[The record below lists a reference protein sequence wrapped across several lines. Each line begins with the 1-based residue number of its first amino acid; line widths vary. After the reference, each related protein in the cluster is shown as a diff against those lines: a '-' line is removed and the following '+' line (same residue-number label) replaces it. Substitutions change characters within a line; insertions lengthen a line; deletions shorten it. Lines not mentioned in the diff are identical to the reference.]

1 MTEQRLRSCDLAI
14 RDATIVDGSGAPR
27 FLGDV
32 AVAGGRVVAVGDL
45 DGMTAQIEIEAKG
58 KIAAPGFIDV
68 HTHDDNAVL
77 LDRAMLPKVSQGVTT
92 VVTGNC
98 GISLAPLVLEGA
110 ATPPLDLLGGP
121 GAYRFPTFGEYIE
134 AFQHSP
140 AAVNVLPMVGHSTL
154 RVATMPDL
162 TRPASDRE
170 IGQMQAL
177 LGEAMDAG
185 AMGFSTGLFYPAGR
199 AAPMEEVVALLS
211 VISGTGALYTTHM
224 RDEADGV
231 EQSLEESFETASR
244 AGVPLVISHHKCMGR
259 RNFGRSRAT
268 LERIESARQRQPIGL
283 DLYPYTAAST
293 VLLPEFVERAER
305 VIVTWSRTHPEAT
318 GRELS
323 DIAEE
328 WGVSDGEAVKRLVPA
343 GAVYF
348 LMDEQDVRRI
358 MAYPYT
364 MIGSDGLHDEHSH
377 PRLWGTFPRVL
388 GHYVREL
395 GLLSLEDAV
404 HKMTGLTAAQFGLTD
419 RGQLKAGFY
428 ADIVI
433 FDPETVADR
442 ATFDRPKEASAGI
455 ELVMVAGEAVYRD
468 GRPTGASPGRMLLR
482 QPMDGRAA
490 VL

>member
-1 MTEQRLRSCDLAI
+1 MTEERPRSCDIAV
-14 RDATIVDGSGAPR
+14 RDGVIVDGSGGAR
-27 FLGDV
+27 YRGDL
-32 AVAGGRVVAVGDL
+32 AISGDRIVAVGNL
-45 DGMTAQIEIEAKG
+45 GGMTAEIDIDAAG
-58 KIAAPGFIDV
+58 KVAAPGFIDV

-77 LDRAMLPKVSQGVTT
+77 VDGAMLAKVSQGVTT

-110 ATPPLDLLGGP
+110 APPPLDLLGGP

-140 AAVNVLPMVGHSTL
+140 ATVNVAPMVGHSTL

-170 IGQMQAL
+170 IGAMQAL
-177 LGEAMDAG
+177 LREAMDAG
-185 AMGFSTGLFYPAGR
+185 AVGFSTGLFYPAGR
-199 AAPMEEVVALLS
+199 AAPMQEVVALLS
-211 VISGTGALYTTHM
+211 VLTGTGALYATHM

-231 EQSLEESFETASR
+231 EESLDESFETASR

-268 LERIESARQRQPIGL
+268 LKRIDEARGRQPVGL
-283 DLYPYTAAST
+283 DVYPYTAAST

-323 DIAEE
+323 EIAGE
-328 WGVSDGEAVKRLVPA
+328 WNVSPDEAIKRLVPA

-348 LMDEQDVRRI
+348 MMDEEDVQRI
-358 MAYPYT
+358 MAYPHS
-364 MIGSDGLHDEHSH
+364 MIGSDGLPHDEHPH

-388 GHYVREL
+388 GRYVREL
-395 GLLSLEDAV
+395 GLLTLEGAV
-404 HKMTGLTAAQFGLTD
+404 HKMTGLTAVQFGLAD
-419 RGQLKAGFY
+419 RGELKPGFF
-428 ADIVI
+428 ADIMI
-433 FDPETVADR
+433 FDPQNVADR
-442 ATFDRPKEASAGI
+442 ATFEAPKEPSAGI
-455 ELVMVAGEAVYRD
+455 ELVMVAGDVVYRD
-468 GRPTGASPGRMLLR
+468 GRPTAARPGRMLLR
-482 QPMDGRAA
+482 GANGRP
-490 VL
+490 